1 MTKSEAP
8 GPSKLETTLAYMGAG
23 IIGLSLVSI
32 MITLVASFFGSTT
45 NLAIFAQI
53 PLLGMPAGFVMIMVL
68 LGLALA
74 RKGRENKR

>member
-1 MTKSEAP
+1 MTKSQGS
-8 GPSKLETTLAYMGAG
+8 GPSKLETMLAYMGAG

-45 NLAIFAQI
+45 NFAIFAQI
-53 PLLGMPAGFVMIMVL
+53 PLLGMPAGFIMIMVL

>member
-1 MTKSEAP
+1 
-8 GPSKLETTLAYMGAG
+8 
-23 IIGLSLVSI
+23 
-32 MITLVASFFGSTT
+32 MITLIASFFGSTT

>member
-1 MTKSEAP
+1 MTKSQGS

-68 LGLALA
+68 LGLALG
-74 RKGRENKR
+74 RKGRENKK

>member
-1 MTKSEAP
+1 MTKSEAS
-8 GPSKLETTLAYMGAG
+8 GPSRLETTLAYMGAG

-32 MITLVASFFGSTT
+32 MITLIASFFGSTT

-53 PLLGMPAGFVMIMVL
+53 PLLGMPAGFIMIMVL

>member
-1 MTKSEAP
+1 MTKSEAA
-8 GPSKLETTLAYMGAG
+8 GPSRLETTLAYMGAG
-23 IIGLSLVSI
+23 IIGLSLASI

>member
-1 MTKSEAP
+1 
-8 GPSKLETTLAYMGAG
+8 MGAG

-32 MITLVASFFGSTT
+32 MITLIASFFGSTT

>member
-1 MTKSEAP
+1 MTKSEGS
-8 GPSKLETTLAYMGAG
+8 GPSRLETTLAYMGAG

-68 LGLALA
+68 LGLALR

>member
-1 MTKSEAP
+1 
-8 GPSKLETTLAYMGAG
+8 MGAG

-32 MITLVASFFGSTT
+32 MITLIASFFGSTT

-53 PLLGMPAGFVMIMVL
+53 PLLGMPAGFIMIMVL

>member
-1 MTKSEAP
+1 
-8 GPSKLETTLAYMGAG
+8 MGAG
-23 IIGLSLVSI
+23 IICLSLVSI

-53 PLLGMPAGFVMIMVL
+53 PLLGMPAGFILIMVL

-74 RKGRENKR
+74 RKGRENKK

>member
-53 PLLGMPAGFVMIMVL
+53 PLLGMPAGFIMVMVL

>member
-1 MTKSEAP
+1 MTKSQGS
-8 GPSKLETTLAYMGAG
+8 GPSGIETTLAYMGAG

-32 MITLVASFFGSTT
+32 MITLIASFFGSTT

-53 PLLGMPAGFVMIMVL
+53 PLLGMPAGFIMIMVL